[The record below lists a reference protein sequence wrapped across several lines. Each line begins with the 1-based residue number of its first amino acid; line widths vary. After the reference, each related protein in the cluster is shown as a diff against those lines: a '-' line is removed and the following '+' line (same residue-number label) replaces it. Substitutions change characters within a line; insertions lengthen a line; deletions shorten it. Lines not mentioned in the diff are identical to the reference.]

1 MVWIPQGPGLIWVK
15 VRVPSYAR
23 ARKIGVGKE
32 TALSVEGWAVAVEP
46 RSEDD
51 GDVHVTPAS
60 LKGAVRNGLKA

>member
-15 VRVPSYAR
+15 VRVSSYAR
-23 ARKIGVGKE
+23 AWKIGVGKE
-32 TALSVEGWAVAVEP
+32 TALPVEGWAVAVET

-60 LKGAVRNGLKA
+60 LKGAVRNSLKA